1 MAGFGLG
8 KGGVIKDSSFVYIE
22 WEGKDSPKHNATIK
36 DLIEDLDEE
45 HFLDTGTMEDSLP
58 YLTFLQAEVLFR
70 ALRDQFGDFTFAKV
84 SLANNESGK
93 PSIED
98 EPSISPFLI
107 DHTYDNLMTKLME
120 ASLRDPRFKEY
131 TYDDLALYFTDKE
144 NGILRTYAESL
155 GLSQADLPY
164 FPIESDVQ
172 GALQRASSKKIRNKG
187 VSEMGEQNP
196 LLSKIALGLGIAG
209 LLIGL
214 VGVVI
219 GIMGNNKRAELE
231 AQTAYLYQ
239 EQQNIQKLQAKE
251 HAADVFGRF
260 FIPNYY
266 SGNKEAL
273 NPFLSSGD
281 AKYTQP
287 EQAQVISN
295 LLESVKLEK
304 DGSFTLTYV
313 ITFSTAEGV
322 NKIKRLSFGIKED
335 SKAEYG
341 FLITSEPVTSIYISE
356 KKADEEN
363 SEKQSEEGD
372 KKPETEGSSEQSQPS
387 ESSQAS
393 SSEEGK

>member
-1 MAGFGLG
+1 
-8 KGGVIKDSSFVYIE
+8 
-22 WEGKDSPKHNATIK
+22 
-36 DLIEDLDEE
+36 
-45 HFLDTGTMEDSLP
+45 
-58 YLTFLQAEVLFR
+58 
-70 ALRDQFGDFTFAKV
+70 
-84 SLANNESGK
+84 
-93 PSIED
+93 
-98 EPSISPFLI
+98 
-107 DHTYDNLMTKLME
+107 
-120 ASLRDPRFKEY
+120 
-131 TYDDLALYFTDKE
+131 
-144 NGILRTYAESL
+144 
-155 GLSQADLPY
+155 
-164 FPIESDVQ
+164 
-172 GALQRASSKKIRNKG
+172 
-187 VSEMGEQNP
+187 
-196 LLSKIALGLGIAG
+196 
-209 LLIGL
+209 
-214 VGVVI
+214 
-219 GIMGNNKRAELE
+219 MGNNKRAELE

-372 KKPETEGSSEQSQPS
+372 KKPETEGSSDKSQPS

-393 SSEEGK
+393 SEEGK

>member
-1 MAGFGLG
+1 
-8 KGGVIKDSSFVYIE
+8 
-22 WEGKDSPKHNATIK
+22 
-36 DLIEDLDEE
+36 
-45 HFLDTGTMEDSLP
+45 
-58 YLTFLQAEVLFR
+58 
-70 ALRDQFGDFTFAKV
+70 
-84 SLANNESGK
+84 
-93 PSIED
+93 
-98 EPSISPFLI
+98 
-107 DHTYDNLMTKLME
+107 
-120 ASLRDPRFKEY
+120 
-131 TYDDLALYFTDKE
+131 
-144 NGILRTYAESL
+144 
-155 GLSQADLPY
+155 
-164 FPIESDVQ
+164 
-172 GALQRASSKKIRNKG
+172 
-187 VSEMGEQNP
+187 MGEQNP

-341 FLITSEPVTSIYISE
+341 FLITSEPVSTSVRKKLMKKIQRSSR
-356 KKADEEN
+356 KKAIKN
-363 SEKQSEEGD
+363 LKQKAAQINPSRLNPAKPLP
-372 KKPETEGSSEQSQPS
+372 KKGSDMSGYALRKPS
-387 ESSQAS
+387 RPI
-393 SSEEGK
+393 

>member
-1 MAGFGLG
+1 MAGFALG
-8 KGGVIKDSSFVYIE
+8 KGGVIKDSSFIYIE
-22 WEGKDSPKHNATIK
+22 WAGKDSPKRNGDIK

-45 HFLDTGTMEDSLP
+45 YFLDSGTMGDSLP
-58 YLTFLQAEVLFR
+58 YLTFLQAETLFH
-70 ALRDQFGDFTFAKV
+70 ALRDQFGDFTLAKV

-107 DHTYDNLMTKLME
+107 DHTYDNIMTKLME
-120 ASLRDPRFKEY
+120 ASLRDPRFKDY

-155 GLSQADLPY
+155 NLSQADLPY
-164 FPIESDVQ
+164 FPMESDVQ
-172 GALQRASSKKIRNKG
+172 GAIKRAHPKKNRNKG
-187 VSEMGEQNP
+187 VSEMGEQNL

-209 LLIGL
+209 LLIGIL
-214 VGVVI
+214 GLVI
-219 GIMGNNKRAELE
+219 GMMGNSKRAQLE
-231 AQTAYLYQ
+231 AQTAFLYQ
-239 EQQNIQKLQAKE
+239 EQQKIQKLQEKE

-287 EQAQVISN
+287 EQAQIVSN
-295 LLESVKLEK
+295 LLENVKLEK
-304 DGSFTLTYV
+304 DDTFTLTYV

-322 NKIKRLSFGIKED
+322 KTKRLSFGIKED
-335 SKAEYG
+335 NKAEYG
-341 FLITSEPVTSIYISE
+341 FLITSEPVSSIYISE
-356 KKADEEN
+356 NNNGDE
-363 SEKQSEEGD
+363 SKQSEEQGD
-372 KKPETEGSSEQSQPS
+372 KQTETSSGSEENKQS
-387 ESSQAS
+387 ESSQAPS
-393 SSEEGK
+393 